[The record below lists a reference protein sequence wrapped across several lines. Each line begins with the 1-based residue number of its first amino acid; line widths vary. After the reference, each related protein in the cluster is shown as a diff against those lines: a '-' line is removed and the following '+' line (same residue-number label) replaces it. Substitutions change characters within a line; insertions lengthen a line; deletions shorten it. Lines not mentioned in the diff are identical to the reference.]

1 MNPRKITDLLGPGH
15 SNLLSSH
22 PDRISPHE
30 IFRGLQMG
38 HCNRY
43 LFWVRKEITY
53 LKLNWKSDSH
63 LPDFGDFFSVLSA
76 FPSFET
82 NDFHTLSWY
91 SKCQMGIRGESQ
103 GGRVGSKLPEHV
115 PNLDFVLRMVELNSV
130 MGHPGWEGTWG
141 TRDV

>member
-15 SNLLSSH
+15 SNLPSPH
-22 PDRISPHE
+22 PDRVSPHE
-30 IFRGLQMG
+30 IFRDLQMG
-38 HCNRY
+38 HCDRY

-82 NDFHTLSWY
+82 NDFHTLADIPSA
-91 SKCQMGIRGESQ
+91 KRESEE
-103 GGRVGSKLPEHV
+103 KAKE
-115 PNLDFVLRMVELNSV
+115 E
-130 MGHPGWEGTWG
+130 EWG
-141 TRDV
+141 ASCLSMSLT